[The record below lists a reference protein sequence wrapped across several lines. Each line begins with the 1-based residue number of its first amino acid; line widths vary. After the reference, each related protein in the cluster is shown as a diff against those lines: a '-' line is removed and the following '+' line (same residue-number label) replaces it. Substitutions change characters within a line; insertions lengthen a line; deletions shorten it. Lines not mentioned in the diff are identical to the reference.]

1 MTEVFEAAF
10 QAVNL
15 PYTILMIVLL
25 VYWLIA
31 IVGLIDLGSFD
42 LDIDVG
48 GDGGAD
54 LGGDL
59 GGDMSADG
67 HVPVLHSVAG
77 FFNAG
82 EVPIMFWVSIVALS
96 AWVVSM
102 QVNHYVNLGANQI
115 WLAAALAVPNVIFGM
130 FVAKLVIQPF
140 KNLTKLKV
148 QETPLVGKTCQVV
161 SLEVSD
167 RAGQCEVRTGAAP
180 LTLSVCTVGGET
192 LRKGETAVIVE
203 RDKRTN
209 IYTVTRYH
217 EEAV

>member
-31 IVGLIDLGSFD
+31 IVGLLDVGSLD
-42 LDIDVG
+42 LDVDV
-48 GDGGAD
+48 
-54 LGGDL
+54 GGDL
-59 GGDMSADG
+59 GGDANVDG
-67 HVPVLHSVAG
+67 HMPLLHSIAG

-82 EVPIMFWVSIVALS
+82 EVPIMFWISIVALS

-102 QVNHYVNLGANQI
+102 QVNHYVNLGANQV
-115 WLAAALAVPNVIFGM
+115 WLAAALAVPNIVFGM
-130 FVAKLVIQPF
+130 FVAKLVIIPF

-161 SLEVSD
+161 SLEVSE
-167 RAGQCEVRTGAAP
+167 RVGQCEVRTGGTP
-180 LTLSVCTVGGET
+180 LTLSVCTAGGEL
-192 LRKGETAVIVE
+192 LRKGDTAVIVE
-203 RDKRTN
+203 RDKKTN
-209 IYTVTRYH
+209 IYTVTKYR
-217 EEAV
+217 EDAV

>member
-10 QAVNL
+10 QPVNL
-15 PYTILMIVLL
+15 AYTILMIVLL

-31 IVGLIDLGSFD
+31 ILGVWDFGGHDLSGD
-42 LDIDVG
+42 L
-48 GDGGAD
+48 D

-59 GGDMSADG
+59 SGDLGGDLHGDG
-67 HVPVLHSVAG
+67 HIPLLHSVAG

-82 EVPIMFWVSIVALS
+82 EVPIMFWLSIVVLS
-96 AWVVSM
+96 TWVVSM
-102 QVNHYVNLGANQI
+102 QVNHYVNLGANQV
-115 WLAAALAVPNVIFGM
+115 WLAVALAVPNVIFGM

-161 SLEVSD
+161 SLEVND
-167 RAGQCEVRTGAAP
+167 RAGQCEVRTGGAP
-180 LTLSVCTVGGET
+180 LTLSVCTSGGEL

-203 RDKRTN
+203 RDKKTN
-209 IYTVTRYH
+209 IYTVTRYR